1 MTDQPSTS
9 WPLVEVDASALPV
22 LEAQRSIT
30 GALQAAIAR
39 GEPFVAVVHMP
50 AAAPRERRIAGVA
63 ERIRMLKRL
72 RPGLSAR
79 CAGLAFVV
87 SAEAQQQN
95 AKAIRSAEKLWG
107 CPTHAVADPSTARAW
122 ALAQLHSPDGATG
135 DA

>member
-1 MTDQPSTS
+1 MTDHPSTS

-22 LEAQRSIT
+22 LEAQQSIT
-30 GALQAAIAR
+30 GSLQAAIER

-63 ERIRMLKRL
+63 DRIRMLKRL

-79 CAGLAFVV
+79 CLGLAFVV
-87 SAEAQQQN
+87 SAEAQRQN
-95 AKAIRSAEKLWG
+95 AKAIRSADTLWG
-107 CPTHAVADPSTARAW
+107 CPTHAVAEPTAARAW
-122 ALAQLHSPDGATG
+122 ALAQLHGTG